1 MTRLGAKENKN
12 LTREERL
19 RYPDWSEAVR
29 LPSRGMN
36 ETMEARNAQNY
47 YSGYHNIEKQ

>member
-1 MTRLGAKENKN
+1 LTKKEYKN

-19 RYPDWSEAVR
+19 KYPDWSEAVR

-36 ETMEARNAQNY
+36 EIMEERNAENR